1 MQGPVLPRASRAPAF
16 AIVAP
21 YLPAPTN
28 TGGRIRIHRLARAL
42 ARRGPVDLYA
52 RYWPVEMA
60 SSAGDVS
67 AALSI
72 YREKKLCDRGPFMGI
87 PFISSSRAREAAPRA
102 LRDALR
108 ARHREAPYAAV
119 IACHA
124 YASLVAMSLD
134 GVALVLDEHNI
145 ESRYARTITPDARL
159 EALRL
164 ARLERRVWRVADL
177 VTVVTDDDAR
187 EVSARRDGPVAV
199 IANGVA
205 CGEIRFIAPSSR
217 ASREILFVG
226 AMGHPPNVRCAVA
239 LAREVLPRVR
249 ETYPDARVVLCG
261 RAPAREVEALAG
273 PHVEV
278 TGTVDSVAPWLD
290 RAGAYVNL
298 LDAGAGSSLKVPEA
312 LAAGVPL
319 ISTRVGVRG
328 FALRERTHH
337 LGAETPDEAAH
348 AVVAAWRDTAA
359 SDARA
364 MAAREVAAALD
375 WDALGDR
382 FASLVLA
389 AAEKKG
395 TT

>member
-21 YLPAPTN
+21 YLPAPAN

-42 ARRGPVDLYA
+42 AAHGAVDLYA
-52 RYWPVEMA
+52 RFWPVEMA
-60 SSAGDVS
+60 PSAGDVAS
-67 AALSI
+67 ALSL
-72 YREKKLCDRGPFMGI
+72 YRHKELRDRGPFMGI
-87 PFISSSRAREAAPRA
+87 PAITSRRAREAAPRA

-108 ARHREAPYAAV
+108 ERHRGSPYAAV
-119 IACHA
+119 VACHS
-124 YASLVAMSLD
+124 YGSLVAMSLD
-134 GVALVLDEHNI
+134 GVATVLDEHNV
-145 ESRYARTITPDARL
+145 ESRYARTVTPDARL
-159 EALRL
+159 EALRIE
-164 ARLERRVWRVADL
+164 RLERRVWRLADL
-177 VTVVTDDDAR
+177 VTAVTDDDAR
-187 EVSARRDGPVAV
+187 EVSARRHGPVEV

-205 CGEIRFIAPSSR
+205 CGEIRYIAPSSR
-217 ASREILFVG
+217 TSREILFVG
-226 AMGHPPNVRCAVA
+226 AMSHPPNVRCAVA

-261 RAPAREVEALAG
+261 RAPTREVEALAG
-273 PHVEV
+273 PHVVV

-319 ISTRVGVRG
+319 VSTRVGVRG
-328 FALRERTHH
+328 FALRESAHH
-337 LGAETPDEAAH
+337 LGAETPDEAAR
-348 AVVAAWRDTAA
+348 AVIAAWRDTAA

-364 MAAREVAAALD
+364 AAAREVAAALD
-375 WDALGDR
+375 WDALGAR

-389 AAEKKG
+389 AAAKKG
-395 TT
+395 TL